1 MKKEID
7 FNRLQKQEYFTP
19 EMEVVKINAQQQL
32 LAGSLSESL
41 GDAEDMG
48 SGELGSR
55 ELEDLLGSDI
65 TTLLNM

>member
-7 FNRLQKQEYFTP
+7 FNRVQKQEYFTP

-55 ELEDLLGSDI
+55 ELEDLLGPDI